1 MFCNPDIT
9 CRQVSLD
16 CILKYHKRYKRLL
29 VGHIICWSV
38 GIMAATVHYLLV
50 GNSHMTNH
58 FQAD

>member
-1 MFCNPDIT
+1 MFYTQSGIK
-9 CRQVSLD
+9 SED

-50 GNSHMTNH
+50 GNSRMTNH
-58 FQAD
+58 FQAG